1 VLGGEFI
8 SQGTQQEARE
18 DRRSDLPRADR
29 KRAAARR
36 IVPALRDVQRFLEV
50 RLRAPGYRYEG
61 LSPLLGALR
70 ETVIT
75 PAESK
80 GE

>member
-36 IVPALRDVQRFLEV
+36 IVPALRDVQRLLEV
-50 RLRAPGYRYEG
+50 RLREG